1 MYMWNIENK
10 AIVYTTRDTI
20 WSIGYFVST
29 AGINEEVIKKYIK
42 MQGEEDSGQVKLE
55 F

>member
-1 MYMWNIENK
+1 MLAWNIASK
-10 AIVYTTRDTI
+10 VIAYIIHGII

-29 AGINEEVIKKYIK
+29 VGITEEAIKKYIQ
-42 MQGEEDSGQVKLE
+42 MQGEEDSGQAKLE